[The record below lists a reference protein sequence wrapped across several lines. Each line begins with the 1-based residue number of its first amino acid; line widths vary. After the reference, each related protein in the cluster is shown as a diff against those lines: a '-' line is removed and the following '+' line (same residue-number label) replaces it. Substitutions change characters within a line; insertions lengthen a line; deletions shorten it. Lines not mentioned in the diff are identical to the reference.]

1 MVVRRACVLQDVGC
15 CIDTDTKGRRHFS
28 GHAKRG
34 SGSLYTKRKRQG
46 RRFLEDFLSQQV
58 TKAARIF
65 QRSAPDCTER
75 VEESFCVP
83 YSRIPV
89 VNLIFNILRDVPF
102 NRACCFSQVTVHK
115 VVGIGVRQPVP
126 VAQHVLCKTNR
137 RVNNKSCRCAAT
149 KSINDVLRCLC
160 RPGWQKFISNSYT
173 LPQSAGHASI

>member
-1 MVVRRACVLQDVGC
+1 LVVRRACVLQNVGC
-15 CIDTDTKGRRHFS
+15 CIYTNTKGRRHFS

-34 SGSLYTKRKRQG
+34 SGALYTKRKRQG

-58 TKAARIF
+58 AKAARVV
-65 QRSAPDCTER
+65 QRSAANCAKR
-75 VEESFCVP
+75 VKEPLGVP

-115 VVGIGVRQPVP
+115 VVGIGVRQPIP

-149 KSINDVLRCLC
+149 KSINDVLRRLSCAGRQELSC
-160 RPGWQKFISNSYT
+160 NSNT
-173 LPQSAGHASI
+173 LSQSAGHACI